1 MYSREVMD
9 YVLSVYDEIGNVNK
23 TVKTLKYPSRGS
35 LQGWIKRREAGT
47 LPEIKEI
54 RIKKKRRKFT
64 AEMKRETIQRC
75 IEQNLSPIAVAK
87 ELGVENRQIYTW
99 HRKLQEEGLV
109 GALPKKKPPQAN
121 GATPSDAELMKQMK
135 AEMRH
140 MQMQIDILNETLK
153 VLKKGPGVIPS
164 QLKNSEKVVI
174 VDAIREKY
182 SLPELLGELQL
193 KRSSYYYHKSR
204 KDSSNPYEMVRGR
217 LRELFKANHR
227 RYGYRRL
234 KVLLQREEIRISEK
248 IIRRLMK
255 AERLVAKGHKRL
267 RYNSYLGEVSPPAP
281 NLLERDFHAD
291 APNRV
296 WLTDITEFAI
306 PAGKVY
312 LSPIIDCYDGLV
324 VSRSM
329 GVSPNADLANKSLDL
344 AVLSS
349 KGAKPIIHSDRGAHY
364 RWPGWLK
371 RIKKYGLTRS
381 MSKKGCS
388 PDNAACEGFFG
399 RLKNECFYD
408 EDFNGYSIQA
418 FIRYI
423 DEYIDWYNDTRIKV
437 SLNQMSPREFRRS
450 KGYCA

>member
-153 VLKKGPGVIPS
+153 VLKKDPGVIPS
-164 QLKNSEKVVI
+164 QLTNSEKVVI
-174 VDAIREKY
+174 VDAIRGKY
-182 SLPELLGELQL
+182 SLPELLEELKL
-193 KRSSYYYHKSR
+193 KRSSYYYHKALKNKADKYEGVR
-204 KDSSNPYEMVRGR
+204 KR
-217 LRELFKANHR
+217 LRELFEANQR

-234 KVLLQREEIRISEK
+234 KVLLEREGTRLSEK
-248 IIRRLMK
+248 VIRRLMK
-255 AERLVAKGHKRL
+255 AERLKAKGRKRI
-267 RYNSYLGEVSPPAP
+267 RYSSYFGEVSPPAA
-281 NLLERDFHAD
+281 NLVERNFHAD
-291 APNRV
+291 APNQV
-296 WLTDITEFAI
+296 WLTDITEFSI
-306 PAGKVY
+306 DAGKVY
-312 LSPIIDCYDGLV
+312 LSVFVDCYDGLV
-324 VSRSM
+324 VAHTM
-329 GVSPNADLANKSLDL
+329 GVSPNADMANGNLDL
-344 AVLSS
+344 AMLRFEGVT
-349 KGAKPIIHSDRGAHY
+349 PILHSDRGAHY
-364 RWPGWLK
+364 RWPGWLQ
-371 RIKKYGLTRS
+371 RIKKYNLTRS

-399 RLKNECFYD
+399 RLKNECFYG
-408 EDFNGYSIQA
+408 EDFSGYSIEK

-423 DEYIDWYNDTRIKV
+423 NNYIDWYNKTRIKI
-437 SLNQMSPREFRRS
+437 SLGQMSPLEYRRS